1 MFRLVCLDV
10 DGTLVD
16 TNMRIPP
23 QVVKTLIR
31 LQTRGTIITLASGR
45 HIPSLQ
51 EYARLIGTKAPLIAF
66 NGAWIQCYK
75 QDGQKNRRYWPLNR
89 YRILSII
96 ECAEQMGMEVTLY
109 YANGIVLKRNRKSKE
124 QNLWAEFLRRM
135 EKVPVQVVQ
144 SWPLISSISSN
155 ETDGLGSLMKILI
168 AGQPE
173 SVIELLGY
181 YKEHYPA
188 DYQFVLSGDRYLE
201 VVDKHATKGLAL
213 QTVAQ
218 HLGISRSDIMA
229 VGDHY
234 NDVSMLEYAGFGVAM
249 GNAPVVVQQK
259 ADWVT
264 AKNTEMGILN
274 ALACA
279 FGQI

>member
-16 TNMRIPP
+16 TNMLIPP
-23 QVVKTLIR
+23 QVVEALRR
-31 LQTRGTIITLASGR
+31 LQARGTLITLASGR

-75 QDGQKNRRYWPLNR
+75 QDGQKNGRFWPLKWDHIR
-89 YRILSII
+89 SII
-96 ECAEQMGMEVTLY
+96 ECAEQKGMEITLY
-109 YANGIVLKRNRKSKE
+109 YANCIVIKKNLKNKE

-135 EKVPVQVVQ
+135 EKVPVQAVK
-144 SWPLISSISSN
+144 SWSVISSSSGS
-155 ETDGLGSLMKILI
+155 ETGGLGLLMKILI

-173 SVIELLGY
+173 SIGELLGY
-181 YKEHYPA
+181 YKENFSHY
-188 DYQFVLSGDRYLE
+188 YQFVLSGEGFLE

-213 QTVAQ
+213 KAVAQ
-218 HLGISRSDIMA
+218 HLGISRSEIMA

-249 GNAPVVVQQK
+249 GNAPEPVQQK

-264 AKNTEMGILN
+264 AKNTEMGVLK
-274 ALACA
+274 ALAFA
-279 FGQI
+279 FGQL